1 MSFYFLLIFRKQLIF
16 AIYAKSF
23 WVFREKLQWG
33 LHKRGKE
40 TCDGIQAVSY
50 THLDVYKRQVYYRAV
65 NGTCVVYFDL
75 WIKAVS
81 IDDAVLATDIPYCW
95 LGVYDYKIN
104 ASSHAP
110 AVFYIQDNALKCG
123 KSNAGR
129 YFGHLVYPT
138 I

>member
-1 MSFYFLLIFRKQLIF
+1 MNFYTDGRNTNFSNLSKWGIKAPMSGTGTINTY
-16 AIYAKSF
+16 
-23 WVFREKLQWG
+23 WVESG
-33 LHKRGKE
+33 
-40 TCDGIQAVSY
+40 T
-50 THLDVYKRQVYYRAV
+50 VYYRAV

-138 I
+138 V